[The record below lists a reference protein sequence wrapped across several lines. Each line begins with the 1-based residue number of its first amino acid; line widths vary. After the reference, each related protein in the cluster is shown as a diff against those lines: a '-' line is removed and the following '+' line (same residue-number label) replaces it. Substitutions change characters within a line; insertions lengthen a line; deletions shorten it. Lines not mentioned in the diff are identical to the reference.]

1 MVIAVENHLVAV
13 MLPAK
18 LNSILDE
25 LAANTPTAKLLMHRY
40 VLDVKNDP
48 AVMNELV
55 FNQASDGAHNLT
67 IILTHKN
74 VVARVKRHAFE
85 DDLGIPLG

>member
-1 MVIAVENHLVAV
+1 MVITVENHLVAV

-18 LNSILDE
+18 LNGVLDE
-25 LAANTPTAKLLMHRY
+25 LAANTPAAKLLMHRY
-40 VLDVKNDP
+40 VLDVKHDP
-48 AVMNELV
+48 AAVNEFV
-55 FNQASDGAHNLT
+55 FNQAGNCAHNFTSMLA
-67 IILTHKN
+67 HKN